1 MIKWIDFTGISV
13 STLVYHPEQWFLFW
27 HRTDQCR
34 DERRKRDNRG
44 GGLKF
49 WEEISDGMKR
59 ELEEEFW
66 RTFKDNQIYTL
77 WYREQFREHN
87 GKQSHRIAFY
97 HITILDGTET
107 ITNMEPHK
115 HDELKYFPI
124 DKLPTQ
130 AESHSML
137 YPKLIEFKGK
147 IEELIWKKV
156 VL

>member
-13 STLVYHPEQWFLFW
+13 STLVYHPEKWFLFW

-44 GGLKF
+44 WGLKF
-49 WEEISDGMKR
+49 WETISDGMKR

-66 RTFKDNQIYTL
+66 RTFKDNQIHTL
-77 WYREQFREHN
+77 WYREQFREHE

-97 HITILDGTET
+97 HLTILDGSEI

-124 DKLPTQ
+124 HDLPTKE
-130 AESHSML
+130 ESHSML
-137 YPKLIEFKGK
+137 YPTLTEYKEKIEKLIGK
-147 IEELIWKKV
+147 KI

>member
-1 MIKWIDFTGISV
+1 MIKWTDFTGITV
-13 STLVYHPEQWFLFW
+13 SSLIYHTEKGFLFW

-49 WEEISDGMKR
+49 WEKITDGMKR
-59 ELEEEFW
+59 ELEEEFG
-66 RTFKDNQIYTL
+66 RTFRDDQIHRI
-77 WYREQFREHN
+77 WYREQFREHE
-87 GKQSHRIAFY
+87 GKQTHRIGFY

-124 DKLPTQ
+124 NYLPTKE
-130 AESHSML
+130 ESHSML
-137 YPKLIEFKGK
+137 YPTLTEFKEK
-147 IEELIWKKV
+147 IEILIGKKIM
-156 VL
+156 L